1 MKYIYKTFR
10 DFQVFVSSSKP
21 EKEKSEIT
29 EILQKYHSTVIWECS
44 FKTNIVEM
52 KLDWKWFS
60 CIADQVAGIS
70 LLRASDPL
78 DLLNW
83 ACFYLC
89 HFRLLKSENCYQK
102 TDSHAF

>member
-1 MKYIYKTFR
+1 MLR
-10 DFQVFVSSSKP
+10 DFQVSVSGHKP

-29 EILQKYHSTVIWECS
+29 ENLQKHHSTVIWECS

-52 KLDWKWFS
+52 KPDWKWFS
-60 CIADQVAGIS
+60 CIADRVAGIC
-70 LLRASDPL
+70 LLRASNPL
-78 DLLNW
+78 DLLTS

-89 HFRLLKSENCYQK
+89 HFRLSKSENCYQK